1 MCCGSAAWKVE
12 KLEVE
17 VFKLLSGHVVMEGSW
32 EVGGNLTQWGSRND
46 QNRGTFIIVLRR
58 ERKGIQEKTMRLIQ
72 GT

>member
-32 EVGGNLTQWGSRND
+32 EVGGNLTQWGS
-46 QNRGTFIIVLRR
+46 
-58 ERKGIQEKTMRLIQ
+58 
-72 GT
+72 